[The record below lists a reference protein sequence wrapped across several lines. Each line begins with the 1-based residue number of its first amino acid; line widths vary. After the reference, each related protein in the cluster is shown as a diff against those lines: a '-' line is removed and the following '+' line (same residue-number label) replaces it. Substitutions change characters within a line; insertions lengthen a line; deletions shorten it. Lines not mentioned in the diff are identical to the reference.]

1 MPEEAI
7 DRCKGVALAHSC
19 GVSSVGASM
28 AETAALRFVFDDESD
43 AVAAACASAC
53 GLLLGNRF
61 SGESGV
67 AAVITVSGSGGGNA
81 HD

>member
-19 GVSSVGASM
+19 CVSSVGASM

-53 GLLLGNRF
+53 GLLGNRF

-67 AAVITVSGSGGGNA
+67 AAVITVSGSGGSNA